1 MTLDSAAKT
10 ASLLRPRSRP
20 RARTTPATRPS
31 SASTRRPALLRHRAG
46 NPRTRDI
53 RLLHLEGTSCL
64 GSWEWLETRLVR
76 SRRKKQ
82 KNATQVLLPR
92 PTFCDSEFGS
102 SREGNGKSDHCLAS
116 ACFTR
121 CICNRKR
128 IFSSTPCF
136 LPSYPTLPFLV
147 SLSMRRLSSIVFRR
161 FELRLAVLRR
171 TPLPVPLFYS
181 SYSYCSS

>member
-116 ACFTR
+116 ALFHTLYMQSQTHR
-121 CICNRKR
+121 LIH
-128 IFSSTPCF
+128 SLLPTF
-136 LPSYPTLPFLV
+136 LPYPPFPYV
-147 SLSMRRLSSIVFRR
+147 PVHASSIVHRLSS
-161 FELRLAVLRR
+161 L
-171 TPLPVPLFYS
+171 
-181 SYSYCSS
+181 

>member
-1 MTLDSAAKT
+1 MTVDSAART
-10 ASLLRPRSRP
+10 ASLLRLHSRP

-76 SRRKKQ
+76 SRRKKRK
-82 KNATQVLLPR
+82 KNPTQILLPR

-136 LPSYPTLPFLV
+136 LPFYPTLPFLV
-147 SLSMRRLSSIVFRR
+147 FLSVHRLSSIVFRC
-161 FELRLAVLRR
+161 FRLGLALLRR

-181 SYSYCSS
+181 S